1 MRISKFIQLNREQLL
16 NYLSRLDWA
25 GFNDDY
31 RDPISIVEGCLLTR
45 DNRGYHHKNC
55 IGIFK
60 KGCLNLGFEAR
71 IYGLDTV
78 RMEIF
83 QEDWNIVCID
93 YNFDKKIIR
102 RIIYFSKDAPH
113 PVWLSEEEGLDTI
126 DWNSLLM
133 I

>member
-1 MRISKFIQLNREQLL
+1 MRISKFIRLNREQLL
-16 NYLSRLDWA
+16 NYLSRIDWSGYKDEYLSPA
-25 GFNDDY
+25 
-31 RDPISIVEGCLLTR
+31 SIVEGCLLTR
-45 DNRGYHHKNC
+45 DSRGYHQEERR
-55 IGIFK
+55 GIFK
-60 KGCLNLGFEAR
+60 KGSLNLGFEVR

-83 QEDWNIVCID
+83 QEDWDIVCID

-102 RIIYFSKDAPH
+102 RIIYFSKTDRPI
-113 PVWLSEEEGLDTI
+113 WLSEEEGLDKI